1 MDKQE
6 NGEIESV
13 MLNEY
18 ANSLKPGDTVIMR
31 RLENGNLKI
40 MTSDELLDKINRL
53 IEYNSYDECGEFK
66 DNDVWSMK
74 LEE

>member
-6 NGEIESV
+6 NGEIEV
-13 MLNEY
+13 TVLNEY

-53 IEYNSYDECGEFK
+53 IEYNSYDECGEFN
-66 DNDVWSMK
+66 DNNIWNMK
-74 LEE
+74 LD

>member
-6 NGEIESV
+6 NGEIKAI

-18 ANSLKPGDTVIMR
+18 ANNLKPGDTVIMR

-40 MTSDELLDKINRL
+40 MTSDELLDKINKL
-53 IEYNSYDECGEFK
+53 IEYNSYDECGEFN
-66 DNDVWSMK
+66 DNNIWSMK
-74 LEE
+74 LDG